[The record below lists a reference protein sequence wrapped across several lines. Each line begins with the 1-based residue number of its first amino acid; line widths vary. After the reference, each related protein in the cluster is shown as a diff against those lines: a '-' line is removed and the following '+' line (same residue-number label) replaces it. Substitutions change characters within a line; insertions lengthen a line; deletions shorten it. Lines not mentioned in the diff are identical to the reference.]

1 MNCAGLWLQSLLL
14 TAFIDDGK
22 DLPRVS
28 QVATDIFVSYWLL
41 LWKIFM
47 CFPQEILVLCSVLCI
62 WHLVFLCQMAFQ
74 FAFDFIG
81 ILVLHGEYFFLCN
94 CAKTKF
100 VLPKQLN
107 KVPPLISE
115 EISTAEVMDIVLLYS
130 PKKTIMTSL
139 IRMGDLSSPHFH
151 LHKWTVTDR
160 DKGKS
165 LRIRHIF
172 GPASIYS
179 LRIHKVGI
187 LVKSNI
193 LKCLIILHVF
203 FFF

>member
-1 MNCAGLWLQSLLL
+1 M
-14 TAFIDDGK
+14 K
-22 DLPRVS
+22 DFYV
-28 QVATDIFVSYWLL
+28 
-41 LWKIFM
+41 

-81 ILVLHGEYFFLCN
+81 SLVLHGEYFFLCN

-115 EISTAEVMDIVLLYS
+115 EISTAEVMDIVPLYS
-130 PKKTIMTSL
+130 PKKIIMISL
-139 IRMGDLSSPHFH
+139 IQMGDLSSPHFH
-151 LHKWTVTDR
+151 LHKWAVVDR
-160 DKGKS
+160 DRGKS
-165 LRIRHIF
+165 LRTRHIC

-179 LRIHKVGI
+179 LRIHEVGI
-187 LVKSNI
+187 LIESNI
-193 LKCLIILHVF
+193 LKYLIILHDF